1 MTGAFPWPAVIVLAT
16 WWLSTGVVLALVWLG
31 PAARWGTMGLASI
44 AAGAGVVGVMSSR
57 AESTTESV
65 YLAFA
70 SALAIWAWHEL
81 SFLLGVVTGPWKQ
94 RCPADVTGWARFGIA
109 TRAVIHHEVALAL
122 SLVVLIALTWAAPNQ
137 VATATFAALWAMRL
151 STKFNI
157 FLGVRNLT
165 EEFIPHHL
173 QYLRSFFR
181 QGKPNPLLPVSIIV
195 GAAVTSWVL
204 GSAVG
209 AELPEG
215 VRLGRLVVGTLLALG
230 VLEHLFLAVPL
241 REAALWRWALRL
253 ASTGRP

>member
-1 MTGAFPWPAVIVLAT
+1 MIVLAT

-31 PAARWGTMGLASI
+31 PAARWGTMGLASTAA
-44 AAGAGVVGVMSSR
+44 AAGVLGVMSSR
-57 AESTTESV
+57 AESTTEGV

-122 SLVVLIALTWAAPNQ
+122 SLVVLVALTWGAANQ

-165 EEFIPHHL
+165 EEFIPQHL

-195 GAAVTSWVL
+195 GAVVTCWVL
-204 GSAVG
+204 GSSSG
-209 AELPEG
+209 AEIPEG

-253 ASTGRP
+253 ASTARP